1 MAHRIA
7 ALPLRQKQ
15 QMDTL
20 VEFKTTYN
28 TDICEL
34 YIFETH
40 QTSHNVSLRFD
51 NLTFTSM
58 IQGKKLVKV
67 GDKTPVFS
75 YLPGSSVLVAPGEEM
90 LIDFPEADAQPS
102 QCMAL
107 SINEDYLADIL
118 YTQNVRQQKIN
129 DGSRWYIEPDVFVV
143 TNNTGLA
150 GATNNIL
157 RIMMEDSLYKD
168 QLVDLAMKEL
178 VIRLMHSQA
187 QELVRQGHVRGRFAE
202 LLQYI
207 RNNLHEKLKIDMLAR
222 LAHLSKSNFY
232 KLFKQELGISPNDFI
247 LKERI
252 RRAKQLLLQYKNISE
267 VAFQTGFSDTNYFI
281 KIFKRMVGTTPKT
294 YQMQQSREVASCAG

>member
-1 MAHRIA
+1 
-7 ALPLRQKQ
+7 
-15 QMDTL
+15 MDTL

-28 TDICEL
+28 TEICEL
-34 YIFETH
+34 YVFETH
-40 QTSHNVSLRFD
+40 QTSQNVSLRFD
-51 NLTFTSM
+51 HLTFTSM

-67 GDKTPVFS
+67 GTQTPVFS

-90 LIDFPEADAQPS
+90 LIDFPEADEQPS

-107 SINEDYLADIL
+107 SINEAYLSEFL
-118 YTQNVRQQKIN
+118 YTQNTQQEKIN
-129 DGSRWYIEPDVFVV
+129 DGSRWHIEPDIFLV
-143 TNNTGLA
+143 TNSAGLA

-157 RIMMEDSLYKD
+157 RIMTEDSPYKD
-168 QLVDLAMKEL
+168 QLIDLAMKEL
-178 VIRLMHSQA
+178 VIRLLHSQA
-187 QELVRQGHVRGRFAE
+187 QELLRQGSTKGRFAE

-207 RNNLHEKLKIDMLAR
+207 KNNLHEKLKIEVLAR

-252 RRAKQLLLQYKNISE
+252 KKAQQLLLQYKNISE

-281 KIFKRMVGTTPKT
+281 RIFKKMVGTTPKT
-294 YQMQQSREVASCAG
+294 FQMQRSLG